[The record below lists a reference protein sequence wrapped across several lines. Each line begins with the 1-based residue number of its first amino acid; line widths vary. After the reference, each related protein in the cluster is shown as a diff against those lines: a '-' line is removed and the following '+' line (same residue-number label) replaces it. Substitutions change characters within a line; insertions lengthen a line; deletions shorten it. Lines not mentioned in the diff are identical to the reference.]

1 MALLPILNFPDPR
14 LRTKAKPVTVVNDA
28 IRTLASDMLE
38 TMYAAPGIGLAASQ
52 VDKHI
57 QLIVMDLSEDRDD
70 PLVFINPKITP
81 LSDETQPYEEGC
93 LSIPEVYEKVDR
105 SAKIKIDALDLQGE
119 PFSLEAEGLL
129 AVCIQHEMDHLD
141 GKLFVDYLSPL
152 KRQRIR
158 EKISKAERI
167 REKEK
172 VSVKRR

>member
-57 QLIVMDLSEDRDD
+57 QLIVMDLSEDRDN

-105 SAKIKIDALDLQGE
+105 SAKIKIDALDLQGN
-119 PFSLEAEGLL
+119 PFTLEAEGLL

-158 EKISKAERI
+158 EKLTKAERL

>member
-57 QLIVMDLSEDRDD
+57 QLIVMDLSEDRDN
-70 PLVFINPKITP
+70 PLVFINPQITP

-158 EKISKAERI
+158 EKLTKAERV